1 MTVSETITQMKI
13 LLGMEKPVELKFEKV
28 ILKDGSEISYDKLEV
43 GGKVTALDA
52 EGNEGPKTGDLE
64 LEDGT
69 ILVVDADGIITE
81 IKTPVEAVDIEVEEP
96 KVDKPNME
104 ETEDQKRISEL
115 EKQIAE
121 IMKVMESMFTKN
133 EQEKAEFSAQ
143 LKEISS
149 EPSVGEPLSFK
160 KIEEPKFEDMTPY
173 QQFMYLRKN
182 KQ

>member
-81 IKTPVEAVDIEVEEP
+81 IKTPVEEV
-96 KVDKPNME
+96 
-104 ETEDQKRISEL
+104 
-115 EKQIAE
+115 
-121 IMKVMESMFTKN
+121 
-133 EQEKAEFSAQ
+133 
-143 LKEISS
+143 SS
-149 EPSVGEPLSFK
+149 
-160 KIEEPKFEDMTPY
+160 
-173 QQFMYLRKN
+173 
-182 KQ
+182 

>member
-81 IKTPVEAVDIEVEEP
+81 IKTPVEEVEAVEEP
-96 KVDKPNME
+96 KVDEPNME

-133 EQEKAEFSAQ
+133 EQEKAEFSAK

-149 EPSVGEPLSFK
+149 EPSVGEPLLFK